1 MSMPRDENGQF
12 VSPDDYSGQL
22 RKAHCWIQ
30 LGSEREE
37 RNLFDPAYSFE
48 AIDGDRH
55 LVGVFIQIYGGMRM
69 REDGFGNIE
78 VSKSA
83 QPALLGDT
91 PTSEPGKVDVI
102 DSDETRSSVIG
113 YAGYRDMVHGAND
126 DPEAERQRIT
136 DTKTMYF
143 SADRTWNQGQEI
155 HVHGE
160 LSEDA
165 DATTARVLLL
175 YTEQ

>member
-12 VSPDDYSGQL
+12 VSPDNYNGERL

-30 LGSEREE
+30 LGSETDSRD
-37 RNLFDPAYSFE
+37 LFDPAFSFE

-55 LVGVFIQIYGGMRM
+55 LVGIFIQIYGADDVAA
-69 REDGFGNIE
+69 DGFGNIE

-83 QPALLGDT
+83 QPALLGET
-91 PTSEPGKVDVI
+91 PVSEVGEVDVL
-102 DSDETRSSVIG
+102 DSDETRSSVIA
-113 YAGYRDMVHGAND
+113 YAGYRDASSYEN
-126 DPEAERQRIT
+126 EYRQRIT
-136 DTKTMYF
+136 ETKTMYF
-143 SADRTWNQGQEI
+143 SADRRWNQGQEI

-160 LSEDA
+160 LGDEA
-165 DATTARVLLL
+165 QATTARVMLL

>member
-1 MSMPRDENGQF
+1 MSMPRDSNGRF
-12 VSPDDYSGQL
+12 VSPSDYDGQL
-22 RKAHCWIQ
+22 RKAHTWIQ
-30 LGSEREE
+30 MGSDS
-37 RNLFDPAYSFE
+37 NDDQSYVYDPAYSFE

-55 LVGVFIQIYGGMRM
+55 LVGVFIQVYGSHELSRS
-69 REDGFGNIE
+69 GFGNIE

-91 PTSEPGKVDVI
+91 PDSEVGELDVL

-113 YAGYRDMVHGAND
+113 YAGYRDASTDVEDHA
-126 DPEAERQRIT
+126 PQRIT

-143 SADRTWNQGQEI
+143 DADRKWNQGQEI

-160 LSEDA
+160 LSENA
-165 DATTARVLLL
+165 RATTARVMLL

>member
-1 MSMPRDENGQF
+1 MPRDENGQF
-12 VSPDDYSGQL
+12 VSPSDYSGQL

-30 LGSEREE
+30 LGSEEDS
-37 RNLFDPAYSFE
+37 LDLYDPAFSFE

-55 LVGVFIQIYGGMRM
+55 LVGVFVQIYGGSDTSPG
-69 REDGFGNIE
+69 EFGNVEI
-78 VSKSA
+78 SKSA

-91 PTSEPGKVDVI
+91 PDSQAGTVDIV
-102 DSDETRSSVIG
+102 DSDETRSSVIA
-113 YAGYRDMVHGAND
+113 YAGYRDAD
-126 DPEAERQRIT
+126 DQRIT

-143 SADRTWNQGQEI
+143 SADRKWNQGQEI

-160 LSEDA
+160 LSPRAET
-165 DATTARVLLL
+165 TTARVMLL

>member
-1 MSMPRDENGQF
+1 MSMPRDSNGRF
-12 VSPDDYSGQL
+12 VSPSDYDGRL
-22 RKAHCWIQ
+22 RKAHTWIQ
-30 LGSEREE
+30 LGSEVGSTEI
-37 RNLFDPAYSFE
+37 FDPAYSFE

-55 LVGVFIQIYGGMRM
+55 LVGVFIQIYGAGTLQQ
-69 REDGFGNIE
+69 DAFGNIE

-83 QPALLGDT
+83 QPALLGET
-91 PTSEPGKVDVI
+91 PTSEVGEVDVV
-102 DSDETRSSVIG
+102 DSDETRSSVVG
-113 YAGYRDMVHGAND
+113 YAGYRDASCQDRESV
-126 DPEAERQRIT
+126 QRVT

-143 SADRTWNQGQEI
+143 DADRKWNQGQEI

-165 DATTARVLLL
+165 RSTTARVLLL

>member
-1 MSMPRDENGQF
+1 MPRDENGQF
-12 VSPDDYSGQL
+12 VSPDDYSGRL

-30 LGSEREE
+30 LGTESDERD
-37 RNLFDPAYSFE
+37 LFDPAYSFE

-55 LVGVFIQIYGGMRM
+55 LVGVFIQIYGDDHMGS
-69 REDGFGNIE
+69 GAFGNIE

-91 PTSEPGKVDVI
+91 PVSEQGEVHVVNA
-102 DSDETRSSVIG
+102 DETRSSVIG
-113 YAGYRDMVHGAND
+113 YAGYRDISHAD
-126 DPEAERQRIT
+126 DGQRQRVT

-143 SADRTWNQGQEI
+143 DADRKWNQGQEI

-160 LSEDA
+160 LSEIA
-165 DATTARVLLL
+165 DSTTARVMLL